1 MNFDGNTI
9 GILLIVAGA
18 LWGIWE
24 IFKRLPKS
32 QLAPEQDKQPEFEG
46 IQVSDVSEEEYFFI
60 ALLGHIRQA
69 EGPVKKHLIEA
80 GIAKLQSYNSDKSTD
95 GNNPTT

>member
-24 IFKRLPKS
+24 LFKRIPKS
-32 QLAPEQDKQPEFEG
+32 QIAQEELTVDVEEIFVEQSQD
-46 IQVSDVSEEEYFFI
+46 DYFFI
-60 ALLGHIRQA
+60 ALLGHIRKA
-69 EGPVKKHLIEA
+69 EGPVKQHLIEA
-80 GIAKLQSYNSDKSTD
+80 GIAKLKSYNSDTPTD